1 MKCSVCNKKAEANL
15 KHLGVLCKEC
25 FSRTIEKRIRKTT
38 RINRIFKKNDNILVF
53 DKLSFFMVNK
63 IVKDLPKKIF
73 FYKEYNNISQLNTK
87 PIKDCIKKNKINR
100 IIIPWTLDDEINQ
113 FLEQIFLNKKI
124 KENEYIKLFKDATE
138 EELDLFSKF
147 NKIEYIKNK
156 KNKGIE
162 DFINKVEDRYTG
174 TKFKLKKSYDRL
186 SGLL

>member
-1 MKCSVCNKKAEANL
+1 M
-15 KHLGVLCKEC
+15 
-25 FSRTIEKRIRKTT
+25 
-38 RINRIFKKNDNILVF
+38 
-53 DKLSFFMVNK
+53 
-63 IVKDLPKKIF
+63 
-73 FYKEYNNISQLNTK
+73 
-87 PIKDCIKKNKINR
+87 
-100 IIIPWTLDDEINQ
+100 DDEINQ